1 MFCITQMLKNVNHS
15 YLTPPVPRCPRN
27 PKDGFCPLDS
37 AVVQSERRP
46 PKLAGARRKSA
57 AEATRE
63 RNGVACF
70 LPPQRFGTR
79 LVEPPRSWR
88 VLCRG
93 RCIWE
98 TVTVHSLPAL
108 YRISGNCRWMFSVD
122 MLCTSLSLLFVSQ
135 FRIPALASR
144 HLFVDGH
151 VMCRSGGAIFC
162 CINICLVI
170 PFRCV

>member
-1 MFCITQMLKNVNHS
+1 MFTHVFKTIGFSRHLYPGVHETQRTGFAR
-15 YLTPPVPRCPRN
+15 LT
-27 PKDGFCPLDS
+27 DS

-46 PKLAGARRKSA
+46 SKLAGARRKSA
-57 AEATRE
+57 AVATRE

-88 VLCRG
+88 SYARG
-93 RCIWE
+93 KCIWE
-98 TVTVHSLPAL
+98 TVPVHSLPAL

-144 HLFVDGH
+144 HPFVDGH
-151 VMCRSGGAIFC
+151 VRCMSGGAIF
-162 CINICLVI
+162 LLH
-170 PFRCV
+170 